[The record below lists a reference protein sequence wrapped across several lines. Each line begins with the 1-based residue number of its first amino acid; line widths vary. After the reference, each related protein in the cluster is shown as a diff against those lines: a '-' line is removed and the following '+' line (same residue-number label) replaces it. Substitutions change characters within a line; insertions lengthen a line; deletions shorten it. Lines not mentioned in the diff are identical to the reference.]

1 MTDTPL
7 YQHQR
12 DAAAFAE
19 AVGGN
24 CAMFHEPGLGKTRTS
39 LEIFRQRRVRNPQLR
54 LLVVCPLSLVNAAWG
69 EDIKRFTDFTFVPFK
84 QMGAAVP
91 DIVIINYEA
100 LISKKHLP
108 ALKRM
113 VAAQP
118 FMCVLDESS
127 RLKSNKSITTKT
139 LLELAPLFKY
149 RIVASGT
156 PMPNSE
162 LELWG
167 QINFLRPEY
176 LCKSFYAFR
185 NTYFHLERNGQKMRL
200 SGQYISR
207 EYMREI
213 LSSGWR
219 YAITGENRQR
229 LMDKIRPLA
238 NWVKK
243 EDALDLPEKVDE
255 IREVEL
261 SAEEWSAY
269 EDMRKYLVAEINGTE
284 ITAQVALAKLM
295 KLRQATSGFFYA
307 ADGKVVET
315 GKSSK
320 LRELENVVEELGNQ
334 PVIIWVQFHQEVE
347 AVQKMLAAKY
357 GAEQVV
363 TLYSETPDRD
373 ESIWRFKTGQARYLV
388 AHPKSAGHGLTFV
401 NCSVMVFY
409 SLDYSYETHTQA
421 RDRIHRIGQNHSCLY
436 IYLLANDTIDG
447 HLLKVLQKKQSLQE
461 AVHALVRNKA

>member
-1 MTDTPL
+1 MTDIPL
-7 YQHQR
+7 YRHQR
-12 DAAAFAE
+12 EAVAFAE
-19 AVGGN
+19 SVGGN
-24 CAMFHEPGLGKTRTS
+24 CALFHEPGLGKTRTS
-39 LEIFRQRRVRNPQLR
+39 LEVFSRLREHNPQLR

-69 EDIKRFTDFTFVPFK
+69 EDIKRFTGFTSSAFK
-84 QMGAAVP
+84 ELNGTSP
-91 DIVIINYEA
+91 DIVVINYEA
-100 LISKKHLP
+100 LISRRNLP
-108 ALKRM
+108 VIKRM

-127 RLKSNKSITTKT
+127 RLKNNKSVTTKV
-139 LLELAPLFKY
+139 LLELAPFFRH

-185 NTYFHLERNGQKMRL
+185 NTYFHLERNGQRMRL
-200 SGQYISR
+200 SGQYVSR

-229 LMDKIRPLA
+229 LMERIRPLA

-243 EDALDLPEKVDE
+243 ADALDLPEKVDE

-261 SAEEWSAY
+261 SPEEWAAY
-269 EDMRKYLVAEINGTE
+269 EDMRKYLVAEINGTQV
-284 ITAQVALAKLM
+284 TAQVALAKLM
-295 KLRQATSGFFYA
+295 KLRQATSGFFYTQ
-307 ADGKVVET
+307 DGKVVET

-320 LRELENVVEELGNQ
+320 MRELENAIEELGNQ
-334 PVIIWVQFHQEVE
+334 PVIVWVQFHQEVE
-347 AVQKMLAAKY
+347 AVQKLLSGKY

-373 ESIWRFKTGQARYLV
+373 ESIRRFKAGEARYLV
-388 AHPKSAGHGLTFV
+388 AHPKSAGHGLTFT
-401 NCSVMVFY
+401 NCSAMVFY
-409 SLDYSYETHTQA
+409 SLDYSYETHAQA
-421 RDRIHRIGQNHSCLY
+421 RDRIHRIGQAHSCLY

-461 AVHALVRNKA
+461 AVHALVRNED

>member
-12 DAAAFAE
+12 EAAEFAE

-24 CAMFHEPGLGKTRTS
+24 CALFHDPGLGKTRTS
-39 LEIFRQRRVRNPQLR
+39 LEIFTRMRSRNPQLR

-69 EDIKRFTDFTFVPFK
+69 EDIKRFTGFTSAPFK
-84 QMGAAVP
+84 EMGAAVP

-100 LISKKHLP
+100 LISKRHLP
-108 ALKRM
+108 AIRRLIT
-113 VAAQP
+113 ALP

-127 RLKSNKSITTKT
+127 RLKNNKSITTKT
-139 LLELAPLFKY
+139 LLELSPLFRH

-176 LCKSFYAFR
+176 LYKSFYAFR

-207 EYMREI
+207 DYMREI

-229 LMDKIRPLA
+229 LMDKIRPLV

-243 EDALDLPEKVDE
+243 DDALDLPEKIDE

-261 SAEEWSAY
+261 SSEEWAAY

-307 ADGKVVET
+307 ADGKVIET

-320 LRELENVVEELGNQ
+320 LRELENVIEELGDQ
-334 PVIIWVQFHQEVE
+334 PVIVWVSQGRV
-347 AVQKMLAAKY
+347 
-357 GAEQVV
+357 
-363 TLYSETPDRD
+363 P
-373 ESIWRFKTGQARYLV
+373 
-388 AHPKSAGHGLTFV
+388 AGVGL
-401 NCSVMVFY
+401 
-409 SLDYSYETHTQA
+409 
-421 RDRIHRIGQNHSCLY
+421 
-436 IYLLANDTIDG
+436 
-447 HLLKVLQKKQSLQE
+447 
-461 AVHALVRNKA
+461 